1 MSKPKTVAVRLSK
14 ESYDAFK
21 TMAEQEETNVSFV
34 IRRALREYLEKYV
47 AK

>member
-1 MSKPKTVAVRLSK
+1 MENSKTVALRLSE
-14 ESYDAFK
+14 ESHDAFK
-21 TMAEQEETNVSFV
+21 TMAEQEETTVSFI

>member
-1 MSKPKTVAVRLSK
+1 MSKSKTVALRLSE

-21 TMAEQEETNVSFV
+21 TLAEQEETTVSFI
-34 IRRALREYLEKYV
+34 IRRALREYLENVV